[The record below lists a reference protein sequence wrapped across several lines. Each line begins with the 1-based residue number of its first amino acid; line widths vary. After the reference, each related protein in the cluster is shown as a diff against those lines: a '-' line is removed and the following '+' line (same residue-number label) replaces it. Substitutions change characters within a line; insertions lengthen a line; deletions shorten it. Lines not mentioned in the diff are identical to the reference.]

1 MSSVLVLVL
10 VLVSGWLQLELCYLG
25 QSGSSSAVSG
35 FALVLVL
42 AGALRGAVNGGDG
55 TIASGAYCV
64 VVLRGL
70 GHASVVGNEFCG
82 RSWWDRSSLEVVSS
96 VVVVGRLAE
105 HRVAVLVIRG
115 HGLALWVSVVCMFE
129 RGRGVW
135 VGVGGMGKHLCG

>member
-1 MSSVLVLVL
+1 MSSVLVL

-25 QSGSSSAVSG
+25 QSGSSFAVSG

-55 TIASGAYCV
+55 TIASGAYGV

-96 VVVVGRLAE
+96 VVVVVERLAE
-105 HRVAVLVIRG
+105 HQVAVLVIRG
-115 HGLALWVSVVCMFE
+115 HGLAL
-129 RGRGVW
+129 
-135 VGVGGMGKHLCG
+135 